1 MTRSHDQILPDLGP
15 VYHETHLNRLIVE
28 PFNAVSSLTMSIAA
42 LLIWFLLIRKDY
54 RSHPFLAYVYVPLI
68 FIGGIG
74 STIYHAFR
82 ASPLFLYMDVLP
94 VLLLSILLSLF
105 YWYKV
110 YPNWFFLFFMAV
122 MIVLARG
129 LPVMFLKGADAINV
143 SYLLSGLLIII
154 PLAVFMYRTR
164 FAGWQNVFYSVT
176 ALLLALLFRYIDNF
190 DHLILPMGTHWLWHV
205 FSGIGVW
212 FFGVYIFRTSEPR
225 DEQKKVSVRNY

>member
-1 MTRSHDQILPDLGP
+1 MTGAHDGILPDLGP

-28 PFNAVSSLTMSIAA
+28 PFNAVSSLSMSVAA
-42 LLIWFLLIRKDY
+42 LMLLVLLIKKDY
-54 RSHPFLAYVYVPLI
+54 RTYPFLSYVYVPLI

-110 YPNWFFLFFMAV
+110 YSNWFFLFFMAIL
-122 MIVLARG
+122 IVLSRG

-143 SYLLSGLLIII
+143 SYLLSGLLIIM
-154 PLAVFMYRTR
+154 PLTIFMYRNR
-164 FAGWQNVFYSVT
+164 FVNWQNVLYSVV
-176 ALLLALLFRYIDNF
+176 ALLLALVFRYMDDFDNP
-190 DHLILPMGTHWLWHV
+190 LLPMGTHWLWHV
-205 FSGIGVW
+205 FSGVGVW
-212 FFGVYIFRTSEPR
+212 FLGVYIYRTSEPQEKR
-225 DEQKKVSVRNY
+225 EKIRLEN

>member
-1 MTRSHDQILPDLGP
+1 MTGAHDGILPDLGP

-28 PFNAVSSLTMSIAA
+28 PFNAVSSLSMSVAA
-42 LLIWFLLIRKDY
+42 LMILVLLIKKDY
-54 RSHPFLAYVYVPLI
+54 RTYPFLSYVYVPLI

-110 YPNWFFLFFMAV
+110 YSNWFFLFFMAIL
-122 MIVLARG
+122 IVLSRG

-143 SYLLSGLLIII
+143 SYLLSGLLIIM
-154 PLAVFMYRTR
+154 PLTIFMYRNR
-164 FAGWQNVFYSVT
+164 FVNWQNVLYSVV
-176 ALLLALLFRYIDNF
+176 ALLLALVFRYMDDFDNP
-190 DHLILPMGTHWLWHV
+190 LLPMGTHWLWHV
-205 FSGIGVW
+205 FSGVGVW
-212 FFGVYIFRTSEPR
+212 FLGVYIYRTSEPQEKR
-225 DEQKKVSVRNY
+225 EKIRLEN

>member
-1 MTRSHDQILPDLGP
+1 MTGVHDGILPDLGP

-28 PFNAVSSLTMSIAA
+28 PFNAVSSLSMSVAA
-42 LLIWFLLIRKDY
+42 LMILVLLIKKDY
-54 RSHPFLAYVYVPLI
+54 RTYPFLSYVYVPLI

-110 YPNWFFLFFMAV
+110 YSNWFFLFFMAIL
-122 MIVLARG
+122 IVLSRG

-143 SYLLSGLLIII
+143 SYLLSGLLIIM
-154 PLAVFMYRTR
+154 PLTIFMYRNR
-164 FAGWQNVFYSVT
+164 FVNWQNVLYSVV
-176 ALLLALLFRYIDNF
+176 ALLLALVFRYMDDFDNP
-190 DHLILPMGTHWLWHV
+190 LLPMGTHWLWHV
-205 FSGIGVW
+205 FSGVGVW
-212 FFGVYIFRTSEPR
+212 FLGVYIYRTSEPQEKR
-225 DEQKKVSVRNY
+225 EKIRLEN